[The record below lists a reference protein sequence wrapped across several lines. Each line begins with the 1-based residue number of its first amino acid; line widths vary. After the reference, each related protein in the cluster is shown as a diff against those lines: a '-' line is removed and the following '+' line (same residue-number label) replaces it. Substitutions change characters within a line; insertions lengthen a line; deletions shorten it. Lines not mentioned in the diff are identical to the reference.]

1 MKRLVSCLMAALLVL
16 ALSVPA
22 YAADGDTVFIGNF
35 DELTSYLQI
44 EFNALFNKMFTLE
57 EWNKFLKNN
66 WYDLV
71 TDLSDIF
78 LEIQAFHTHYLEDSA
93 IFGEWHKE
101 YLQAG
106 IAESKWMK
114 SMLEQLNL
122 FYTSATSQ
130 LASVNTYFTQQQLPA
145 LNTANTWLE
154 SANGY
159 LNTIDSSASALRI
172 NSDDLKTGWFVYPQ
186 LQRPTAKAGYQ
197 NSWYFGV
204 LQSLY
209 NFRSEFAI
217 SQMNKSRV
225 EGFKDSDFSHLTFA
239 EGIYSMLYRL
249 QQVLADDD
257 DLQMRQDSEENKNVA
272 KDAFLSYDSDTSVKP
287 SDIGGLSNLGSGLR
301 NNFDTGTV
309 EASNLFDF
317 WGSDNTFS
325 WFTQETKDNMVNVSS
340 SGTGV
345 RRARAQNDEPIYYS
359 PYGEH
364 MEEYERLMRE
374 GIK

>member
-1 MKRLVSCLMAALLVL
+1 MIYNK
-16 ALSVPA
+16 SV
-22 YAADGDTVFIGNF
+22 
-35 DELTSYLQI
+35 
-44 EFNALFNKMFTLE
+44 
-57 EWNKFLKNN
+57 
-66 WYDLV
+66 
-71 TDLSDIF
+71 
-78 LEIQAFHTHYLEDSA
+78 
-93 IFGEWHKE
+93 
-101 YLQAG
+101 
-106 IAESKWMK
+106 
-114 SMLEQLNL
+114 
-122 FYTSATSQ
+122 
-130 LASVNTYFTQQQLPA
+130 
-145 LNTANTWLE
+145 
-154 SANGY
+154 
-159 LNTIDSSASALRI
+159 TIDSDTSSIRTDVNSLFSGWSLNGNPAIYTNKTPGSWFGVVGLKVSELSNNLI
-172 NSDDLKTGWFVYPQ
+172 NSKVNVTNMTDTDFGHSTWYRGVY
-186 LQRPTAKAGYQ
+186 G
-197 NSWYFGV
+197 S
-204 LQSLY
+204 
-209 NFRSEFAI
+209 
-217 SQMNKSRV
+217 
-225 EGFKDSDFSHLTFA
+225 
-239 EGIYSMLYRL
+239 LYRL

-257 DLQMRQDSEENKNVA
+257 DLQMRQDSEQNKNVA